1 MIDKDLVEV
10 RRRLQVTTETCI
22 DEVFDLSNMRFGCTD
37 EEMYLEYKNTSDR
50 YHFKAS
56 PNNPNDAKI
65 IHAHKQF
72 CKIVGVPYSFFK
84 NNRPAKREDIVN
96 DWLGSLAAT
105 GPVIK
110 LAKIRKGA
118 ELRSIRA
125 LLPENHTSMTNADI
139 LSTIIACDEYDI
151 DLDLST
157 GDSRDDLALH
167 TRVLIGPKFYISDEE
182 FRMGLMINAS
192 ELGASDIVLEVYLYH
207 VESKTAF
214 IGKYGGESYFH
225 SKYTGIQ
232 PNEIKEML
240 PDTIARVY
248 DEAVSYKSR
257 VEAAP
262 DFPGVEESCSIV
274 ANMKKVP
281 NPFKRAIYLEAS
293 SCHDDMDSMID
304 FARHM
309 SLIAKDY
316 DTVKR
321 MQVEKAAGSFLGL
334 SFDKV

>member
-1 MIDKDLVEV
+1 
-10 RRRLQVTTETCI
+10 
-22 DEVFDLSNMRFGCTD
+22 
-37 EEMYLEYKNTSDR
+37 
-50 YHFKAS
+50 
-56 PNNPNDAKI
+56 
-65 IHAHKQF
+65 
-72 CKIVGVPYSFFK
+72 
-84 NNRPAKREDIVN
+84 
-96 DWLGSLAAT
+96 
-105 GPVIK
+105 
-110 LAKIRKGA
+110 
-118 ELRSIRA
+118 
-125 LLPENHTSMTNADI
+125 
-139 LSTIIACDEYDI
+139 
-151 DLDLST
+151 
-157 GDSRDDLALH
+157 
-167 TRVLIGPKFYISDEE
+167 
-182 FRMGLMINAS
+182 
-192 ELGASDIVLEVYLYH
+192 
-207 VESKTAF
+207 
-214 IGKYGGESYFH
+214 
-225 SKYTGIQ
+225 
-232 PNEIKEML
+232 ML

-257 VEAAP
+257 VEAVP